1 MTKRAFIFP
10 GQGSQSVGMAMD
22 LVENFSSAKAVFEE
36 VSDALSLDMTKLCFE
51 GPEDQLN
58 LTENT
63 QPALMTVSVAT
74 ARVLEKEFDIALKDH
89 ATYGAGHSL
98 GEYSALTALGAF
110 TVADCARLLKIRGQ
124 AMQQAVP
131 VGQGAMAA
139 ILGLDMDVVQTLA
152 SEAAEATNTICSSAN
167 DNSPGQVVISG
178 SVAAVEKAIA
188 LAGDRGAKRSVL
200 LPVSAPFHCALM
212 QPAADR
218 MAEELANTTIQSP
231 ALPIVSNVTARPTTS
246 PDDIRKLLVDQVTG
260 MVRWTESVSYMAE
273 QEGIE
278 EFVEIGAGKVLT
290 GLGRRITKEA
300 KGLALNVTADIESFA
315 TRLKN

>member
-10 GQGSQSVGMAMD
+10 GQGSQSVGMAKD
-22 LVENFSSAKAVFEE
+22 LVENFGSAKDVFEE
-36 VSDALSLDMTKLCFE
+36 VSDALSLDMKKLCFE

-74 ARVLEKEFDIALKDH
+74 ARILEREFDITLSEH
-89 ATYGAGHSL
+89 ATFGAGHSL

-110 TVADCARLLKIRGQ
+110 SVADCARLLKIRGQ

-152 SEAAEATNTICSSAN
+152 NEAAEATNSICSSAN

-178 SVAAVEKAIA
+178 SAGAIEKAIA
-188 LAGDRGAKRSVL
+188 LATDKGAKRSVL

-218 MAEELANTTIQSP
+218 MAEELANATINAP
-231 ALPIVSNVTARPTTS
+231 ALPVISNVTARPTTN
-246 PDDIRKLLVDQVTG
+246 PDDIRKLLVEQVTG
-260 MVRWTESVSYMAE
+260 MVRWNESVAYMFNE
-273 QEGIE
+273 EGIE
-278 EFVEIGAGKVLT
+278 EFVELGAGKVLT
-290 GLGRRITKEA
+290 GLGRRIAKGA
-300 KGLALNVTADIESFA
+300 KGLALNTTTDIESFA
-315 TRLKN
+315 TSLKN